1 MRQSSC
7 CREVRFEVRASISM
21 IRDTHAMMAI
31 GVIIAFLTHR
41 LIELTR
47 RRVELTRRLVK
58 MTCREYYRILR
69 IFNDSDGEVIYVTL
83 DASNMCMTRQK

>member
-1 MRQSSC
+1 
-7 CREVRFEVRASISM
+7 
-21 IRDTHAMMAI
+21 MMAI

-69 IFNDSDGEVIYVTL
+69 ILNDSDGEVIYVTL